1 MSVSPLVTI
10 GLPVFNRERF
20 VRQSI
25 ESLLNQTFRDFQL
38 IISDNASTDGTGKIC
53 EEYARKDRR
62 VRYFRNSENIGLS
75 PNFNRAFSLSESP
88 YFKWSTSDDYWASTM
103 IERAL
108 EIMEA
113 DRSIVLCYPK
123 TTLVNQEGGDAQP
136 YEDNLHLVSDDPK
149 ERFIKLLGQIA
160 LAHQHTGLIRA
171 ESLSR
176 THLLGVYPGSDVVL
190 LAELTLYGKFFEIPE
205 RLYFR
210 RFHEESS
217 SWLRTSQEHQNK
229 FYLSSKSSKVSMN
242 RWRRYLGLMSAVH
255 TAPVGLRDRWSLY
268 RYIGRLM
275 RWDRNALVAEVA
287 ARFKTVV
294 SATS

>member
-10 GLPVFNRERF
+10 GLPVYNRERF

-38 IISDNASTDGTGKIC
+38 IISDNASTDSTGKIC
-53 EEYARKDRR
+53 EEYARKDPR
-62 VRYFRNSENIGLS
+62 VRYFRNAENIGN
-75 PNFNRAFSLSESP
+75 PRNFNRVFSLSQSP
-88 YFKWSTSDDYWASTM
+88 YLKWSTSDDYWAPTM
-103 IERAL
+103 VEKAL

-123 TTLVNQEGGDAQP
+123 TTLVNQEGGAPQP

-149 ERFIKLLGQIA
+149 DRFIQLLSQIG

-176 THLLGVYPGSDVVL
+176 THLLGDYLGSDVVL

-210 RFHEESS
+210 RFHEESG
-217 SWLRTSQEHQNK
+217 SWLRNSREHQAK
-229 FYLSSKSSKVSMN
+229 FYLSSKSTKANMN
-242 RWRRYLGLMSAVH
+242 RWRRDLGLLSAVR
-255 TAPVGLRDRWSLY
+255 TAPVGLRDRWLLY

-275 RWDRNALVAEVA
+275 RWDRNVLFGEVTGQ
-287 ARFKTVV
+287 FKTLV
-294 SATS
+294 SKLR

>member
-38 IISDNASTDGTGKIC
+38 IISDNASTDSTGKIC

-62 VRYFRNSENIGLS
+62 VCYFRNTENIGLS
-75 PNFNRAFSLSESP
+75 PNFNRVFSLSQSP
-88 YFKWSTSDDYWASTM
+88 YFKWSTSDDYWAPTM

-123 TTLVNQEGGDAQP
+123 TTLVNQAGEEPQP
-136 YEDNLHLVSDDPK
+136 YEDNLHLVSDSPR
-149 ERFIKLLGQIA
+149 ERFSQLLDRIG
-160 LAHQHTGLIRA
+160 LSHQHTGLIRA
-171 ESLSR
+171 ESLNR
-176 THLLGVYPGSDVVL
+176 THMLGVYTGSDEVL

-210 RFHEESS
+210 RFHDESS
-217 SWLRTSQEHQNK
+217 SWLRKSREHQDR
-229 FYLSSKSSKVSMN
+229 YYHSSKSTGAMMN

-255 TAPVGLRDRWSLY
+255 KSPVGGRDRWALY
-268 RYIGRLM
+268 RYIGKLM
-275 RWDRNALVAEVA
+275 RWERSILANEVTE
-287 ARFKTVV
+287 RFKAVV
-294 SATS
+294 PHPP

>member
-1 MSVSPLVTI
+1 MSASPLVTI

-25 ESLLNQTFRDFQL
+25 ESLLDQTFRDFHL
-38 IISDNASTDGTGKIC
+38 IISDYASTDGTGKIC

-62 VRYFRNSENIGLS
+62 VRYFRNAENIGLS
-75 PNFNRAFSLSESP
+75 PNFNRVFSLSQSP
-88 YFKWSTSDDYWASTM
+88 YFKWSTSDDYWAPTM

-108 EIMEA
+108 EIMEV

-123 TTLVNQEGGDAQP
+123 TTLVNQKGEDPQP

-149 ERFIKLLGQIA
+149 ERFIQLLSQIG
-160 LAHQHTGLIRA
+160 LCHQHNGLIRA

-176 THLLGVYPGSDVVL
+176 THLLGGYPGSDLVL
-190 LAELTLYGKFFEIPE
+190 LAELTLYGKIFEIPE

-217 SWLRTSQEHQNK
+217 SWVRNSQEHLGR
-229 FYLSSKSSKVSMN
+229 FYYSSKST
-242 RWRRYLGLMSAVH
+242 RAIGAYWRRYLGLLSAVQK
-255 TAPVGLRDRWSLY
+255 APLGLRDRWSMYSHL
-268 RYIGRLM
+268 GRLM
-275 RWDRNALVAEVA
+275 RWEREALFGEVA
-287 ARFKTVV
+287 QQFKALI
-294 SATS
+294 SRP

>member
-25 ESLLNQTFRDFQL
+25 ESLLNQTFRDFHL
-38 IISDNASTDGTGKIC
+38 IISDNASTDSTGKIC

-75 PNFNRAFSLSESP
+75 PNFNRVFSLSQSP
-88 YFKWSTSDDYWASTM
+88 YLKWSTSDDYWAPTM

-123 TTLVNQEGGDAQP
+123 TTLVNQKGEDPQP
-136 YEDNLHLVSDDPK
+136 YEDNLHLISDDPR
-149 ERFIKLLGQIA
+149 ERFIQLLSQIG

-176 THLLGVYPGSDVVL
+176 THMLGGYTGSDEVL

-210 RFHEESS
+210 RFHDESS
-217 SWLRTSQEHQNK
+217 SWLRNSQEHQNK
-229 FYLSSKSSKVSMN
+229 YYLPSKSSKVIMN
-242 RWRRYLGLMSAVH
+242 CWRRYLGLMSAVH
-255 TAPVGLRDRWSLY
+255 KAPVGLGDRWLLY
-268 RYIGRLM
+268 CDLGRLM
-275 RWDRNALVAEVA
+275 RWDRNVLFDEVA
-287 ARFKTVV
+287 QQFKSLVFQPP
-294 SATS
+294 

>member
-20 VRQSI
+20 VRQAI

-38 IISDNASTDGTGKIC
+38 IISDNASTDSTGKIC

-75 PNFNRAFSLSESP
+75 PNFNRVFSLSQSP
-88 YFKWSTSDDYWASTM
+88 YLKWSTSDDYWAPTM

-123 TTLVNQEGGDAQP
+123 TMLVNQEGGDSQP
-136 YEDNLHLVSDDPK
+136 YEDNLHLVSDNSK
-149 ERFIKLLGQIA
+149 ERFIQLLSQIG

-176 THLLGVYPGSDVVL
+176 THLLGDYPGSDVVL

-217 SWLRTSQEHQNK
+217 SWLRSSQEHQNK
-229 FYLSSKSSKVSMN
+229 FYLSPKSSKVTMN
-242 RWRRYLGLMSAVH
+242 RWRRYLGLLSAVH
-255 TAPVGLRDRWSLY
+255 TAPVGFQDRWSLY
-268 RYIGRLM
+268 CYLGRLM
-275 RWDRNALVAEVA
+275 RWERSALVDEVVE
-287 ARFKTVV
+287 RFKALV
-294 SATS
+294 SKLP

>member
-25 ESLLNQTFRDFQL
+25 ESLLNQTFRDFHL

-75 PNFNRAFSLSESP
+75 PNFNRAFSLSQSP
-88 YFKWSTSDDYWASTM
+88 YFKWSTSDDYWAPAM

-123 TTLVNQEGGDAQP
+123 TTLVNQEGGDPQP

-149 ERFIKLLGQIA
+149 ERFIQLLSRIR

-171 ESLSR
+171 ESLSL
-176 THLLGVYPGSDVVL
+176 THLLGDYPGSDVVL

-210 RFHEESS
+210 RFHEGSS
-217 SWLRTSQEHQNK
+217 SWLRSSQEHQTK
-229 FYLSSKSSKVSMN
+229 FYLSSKSSKIIMN
-242 RWRRYLGLMSAVH
+242 RWHRDLGLLSAVR
-255 TAPVGLRDRWSLY
+255 TAPVGLRGRWLLY
-268 RYIGRLM
+268 RYIGKLM
-275 RWDRNALVAEVA
+275 RWDRNVLFDELTEQ
-287 ARFKTVV
+287 FKTL
-294 SATS
+294 TSKLP

>member
-38 IISDNASTDGTGKIC
+38 IIGDNASTDSTGKIC

-62 VRYFRNSENIGLS
+62 IRYFRNSENIGLP
-75 PNFNRAFSLSESP
+75 PNFNRVFSLSQSP
-88 YFKWSTSDDYWASTM
+88 YFKWSTSDDYWAPTM

-113 DRSIVLCYPK
+113 DRSIVLCYAK
-123 TTLVNQEGGDAQP
+123 TTLVNRESEDPQP
-136 YEDNLHLVSDDPK
+136 YEDNLHLVSDNPRD
-149 ERFIKLLGQIA
+149 RFIQLLSQIG
-160 LAHQHTGLIRA
+160 LCNQLTGLIKA

-176 THLLGVYPGSDVVL
+176 THMLGGYPGSDVVL

-217 SWLRTSQEHQNK
+217 SWLRSSQEHQARYYLSPKSNK
-229 FYLSSKSSKVSMN
+229 FIMN
-242 RWRRYLGLMSAVH
+242 RWSRYLGLLSAVH
-255 TAPVGLRDRWSLY
+255 KAPVGLRDRWSLY
-268 RYIGRLM
+268 CYLGRLM
-275 RWDRNALVAEVA
+275 RWDRNVLLDEVA
-287 ARFKTVV
+287 KQFKPLV
-294 SATS
+294 SQRP

>member
-25 ESLLNQTFRDFQL
+25 ESLLNQTFRDIQL
-38 IISDNASTDGTGKIC
+38 IISDNASTDSTGKIC

-75 PNFNRAFSLSESP
+75 PNFNRVFSLSQSP
-88 YFKWSTSDDYWASTM
+88 YFKWSTSDDYWGPTM

-108 EIMEA
+108 EIMET

-123 TTLVNQEGGDAQP
+123 TTLVNREGEVPQP

-149 ERFIKLLGQIA
+149 ERFIQLLSRIG
-160 LAHQHTGLIRA
+160 LVHQHLGLVRA

-176 THLLGVYPGSDVVL
+176 THLLGWYPGSDLVL

-210 RFHEESS
+210 RIHEESS
-217 SWLRTSQEHQNK
+217 SWLRSSQEHQTK
-229 FYLSSKSSKVSMN
+229 FYLSSKSKLIMN
-242 RWRRYLGLMSAVH
+242 RWRRYLGLLSAVR

-268 RYIGRLM
+268 RHVGKHM
-275 RWDRNALVAEVA
+275 RWDRNMLFDEVVEQ
-287 ARFKTVV
+287 FKTFVAPR
-294 SATS
+294 S